1 MKRISTPPIL
11 SNAFLICLAACFFLS
26 ASVLAQERV
35 VTGTVK
41 SVEDE
46 SVVAGVN
53 IVVKGTTIGTISSGD
68 GSYSLNVPEQAETLI
83 FTFIG
88 LAPKE
93 VLIGSQSVIDVSMET
108 DIKQLSEL
116 VVTAFGLEREKK
128 ALGYAVQEVKGE
140 DIAKTPT
147 SSVVNNL
154 SGKVA
159 GLQVA
164 TNAVP
169 GGSPEFVLRGFS
181 SVSGNNQP
189 LVVVDGVP
197 IAQTVNSRNLTSS
210 EDVTR
215 NDPNFNRKQNQQY
228 GGGIS
233 EIDPSNIAS
242 ISILKG
248 PSAAALY
255 GSRAANGV
263 ILITTKSGASGRKGI
278 GAEVNFS
285 ATFEEPLVKP
295 KFQNTYGGG
304 SGYLTW
310 YADGWSGTV
319 DGFKGSAGTDES
331 WGSPMDGRLVRHWW
345 SGQETAPLVPEPNNW
360 EQWWETGKTFNTNVS
375 ITGNNEFG
383 SFRFSAGQLK
393 QDGIVYNNDYYRNN
407 FRLNAS
413 YKFTENL
420 KVTVSGEY
428 VKSGSDNRAFSSS
441 SNFIWHHRHTN
452 FNQLKNY
459 RQYES
464 VHIQPAGDTE
474 PPNWQHTFFSNPY
487 FEQEVTVS
495 PNEKDRFLGN
505 VAVSYQLTKW
515 LSVLARTGTD
525 LWTDTRIVVDRYART
540 KGGSFRAGR
549 YSEEVLRNQESNS
562 DFILKADKE
571 FKDFSL
577 VVQLGGI
584 HRTNYFKSNYTR
596 VNELTIDRVYNL
608 GNNAS
613 PNLNESAIAESEMN
627 SLFSAVT
634 LGYKNVLFLDVTG
647 RNDWSSTLPK
657 ENNSFF
663 YPSAA
668 LSAVVSEMVPSMF
681 NNVISFLKLR
691 GSWAKVGSDAPPYY
705 LQQVYNPKGLWNG
718 SVPKFSESSQIYNKD
733 LKPEYTTGVEIGADI
748 RFLNGRIGL
757 DINYYDQ
764 ATKDQ
769 ILAVDI
775 SRGSGY
781 TGRILNAGKITNKGV
796 EISLSGTLVKLA
808 NGLTWDA
815 SVNFAKNKNEVVALA
830 DGLNSLILWTQRGA
844 SLEAR
849 VGQPYGN
856 LYGNKFA
863 RTEDGQLI
871 FRNGYPYNLPGQH
884 VIGNITPDWTGGVL
898 NAVSFKGITVSALID
913 IKKGGDIYDM
923 GSSLGRQNGVLEES
937 LDGREEGVIGMGV
950 KNIGSDESPNFVPN
964 DVVASTRTFMTYYSG
979 RQYHEAAVMDGSY
992 VKLREASITYTLPAK
1007 WFDKN
1012 FLQSV
1017 SISAVGRNLAI
1028 FHKNA
1033 RHIDPEVS
1041 SADMGFN
1048 SGQLPSTRSIGFN
1061 VNVKF

>member
-1 MKRISTPPIL
+1 MKRSFTRSYL
-11 SNAFLICLAACFFLS
+11 CAFYSALLLLIICSPA
-26 ASVLAQERV
+26 VAQERIIK
-35 VTGTVK
+35 GLVK
-41 SVEDE
+41 SSEDN
-46 SVVAGVN
+46 STVAGVN
-53 IVVKGTTIGTISSGD
+53 IVVKGTTVGTITDVNGN
-68 GSYSLNVPEQAETLI
+68 YLLTVPSEAEALI

-88 LAPKE
+88 MSPKE
-93 VLIGSQSVIDVSMET
+93 VLIGEQTEIDVSLDT
-108 DIKQLSEL
+108 DVRQLSEL
-116 VVTAFGLEREKK
+116 VVTAFGLERDKK
-128 ALGYAVQEVKGE
+128 ALGYAVQEVKGDE
-140 DIAKTPT
+140 LAKSPT

-154 SGKVA
+154 SGKIA
-159 GLQVA
+159 GLQVS

-181 SVSGNNQP
+181 SVGGNNQP

-197 IAQTVNSRNLTSS
+197 IAQTVNSRNLNGS
-210 EDVTR
+210 EDATR
-215 NDPNFNRKQNQQY
+215 NDGNFNRKQNQQY

-242 ISILKG
+242 ISVLKG

-263 ILITTKSGASGRKGI
+263 ILITTKSGSGADKGI
-278 GAEVNFS
+278 GVELNFS
-285 ATFEEPLVKP
+285 TTFEKPLVKP
-295 KFQNTYGGG
+295 KFQNVYGGG

-310 YADGWSGTV
+310 YSDGWSGTV
-319 DGFKGSAGTDES
+319 DGFKGSDGTDES

-345 SGQETAPLVPEPNNW
+345 SGTATSPLVPEPDNW

-375 ITGNNEFG
+375 ITGNNDQG
-383 SFRFSAGQLK
+383 SFRFSVGQLK

-407 FRLNAS
+407 FRLNAA
-413 YKFTENL
+413 YNFTDKL
-420 KVTVSGEY
+420 KVTAAAEY
-428 VKSGSDNRAFSSS
+428 VKSGSDNRGFASS
-441 SNFIWHHRHTN
+441 SNFVWHHRHSN

-459 RQYES
+459 REYES
-464 VHIQPAGDTE
+464 VHIQPAGDNE

-487 FEQEVTVS
+487 FEQEVLVQ

-505 VAVSYQLTKW
+505 IAIHYQLTDW
-515 LSVLARTGTD
+515 LSVLARSGTD
-525 LWTDTRIVVDRYART
+525 VWSDTRIIVDRFART

-549 YSEEVLRNQESNS
+549 YSEEVLRNQETNS
-562 DFILKADKE
+562 DFIIKADKQ

-577 VVQLGGI
+577 VAQVGGI
-584 HRTNYFKSNYTR
+584 NRKNYFKSNYAR

-627 SLFSAVT
+627 SLFGSVT
-634 LGYKNVLFLDVTG
+634 IGYKNILFLDLTG

-657 ENNSFF
+657 QNNSFF

-668 LSAVVSEMVPSMF
+668 LSVVVSDMIPSVF
-681 NNVISFLKLR
+681 NSALSFMKLR
-691 GSWAKVGSDAPPYY
+691 ASWAQVGSDGAPYQ
-705 LQQVYNPKGLWNG
+705 LQQVYTPKGLWNG
-718 SVPKFSESSQIYNKD
+718 SVPKFSESSQIANSQ
-733 LKPEYTTGVEIGADI
+733 LKPEITTGIEVGADI
-748 RFLNGRIGL
+748 RFFNGRLGL
-757 DINYYDQ
+757 DVTYYEQ
-764 ATKDQ
+764 STKDQ

-775 SRGSGY
+775 SRSAGY
-781 TGRILNAGKITNKGV
+781 TGRILNAGEITNKGV
-796 EISLSGTLVKLA
+796 EISLGGTIIKFA

-815 SVNFAKNKNEVVALA
+815 SVNFARNKNEVVELA
-830 DGLNSLILWTQRGA
+830 PGLNSLILWTQRGA

-849 VGQPYGN
+849 VGQSYGN

-863 RTEDGQLI
+863 RTDDGQLI

-884 VIGNITPDWTGGVL
+884 VIGNITPDWTGGIL
-898 NAVSFKGITVSALID
+898 NSISFKGLTISGLID

-923 GSSLGRQNGVLEES
+923 GSSLGRQNGILEES
-937 LDGREEGVIGMGV
+937 LDGREEGVIGLGV
-950 KNIGSDESPNFVPN
+950 KNIGSAESPNYVPN

-992 VKLREASITYTLPAK
+992 VKFREASITYRLPGR
-1007 WFDKN
+1007 WFERN

-1017 SISAVGRNLAI
+1017 SISAIGRNLAI

-1033 RHIDPEVS
+1033 RHIDPEIS
-1041 SADMGFN
+1041 SADLGFN
-1048 SGQLPSTRSIGFN
+1048 SGQLPSTRSIGFS

>member
-1 MKRISTPPIL
+1 MKRCFTHSTHGIAIL
-11 SNAFLICLAACFFLS
+11 ILIVCCFLS
-26 ASVLAQERV
+26 PQLLAQERV
-35 VTGTVK
+35 ITGTVT
-41 SVEDE
+41 SVEDK
-46 SVVAGVN
+46 SQVAGVN
-53 IVVKGTTIGTISSGD
+53 VVVKGTAVGTITD
-68 GSYSLNVPEQAETLI
+68 AQGSYSLTVPQPAEALI

-93 VLIGSQSVIDVSMET
+93 ILIGTQSVIDVYMET
-108 DIKQLSEL
+108 DVKQLSEI

-140 DIAKTPT
+140 DISKTPT

-197 IAQTVNSRNLTSS
+197 IAQTINSRNLTSS
-210 EDVTR
+210 EDAVR

-233 EIDPSNIAS
+233 EIDPNNIAS

-263 ILITTKSGASGRKGI
+263 ILITTKTGMSDKNGI

-285 ATFEEPLVKP
+285 TTFEEPLVKP

-345 SGQETAPLVPEPNNW
+345 SGNERASLVPEPDNW
-360 EQWWETGKTFNTNVS
+360 EQWWETGKTFSTNVS
-375 ITGNNEFG
+375 ISGDNDKG

-393 QDGIVYNNDYYRNN
+393 QDGIVYNNDFYRNN
-407 FRLNAS
+407 FRLNAA
-413 YKFTENL
+413 YNFTEKL

-441 SNFIWHHRHTN
+441 SNFVWHHRHSN
-452 FNQLKNY
+452 FAQLKNY
-459 RQYES
+459 RDYES
-464 VHIQPAGDTE
+464 AHIQPAGDTE

-487 FEQEVTVS
+487 FEQEVLVS

-505 VAVSYQLTKW
+505 VAIGYQLTEW
-515 LSVLARTGTD
+515 LSILARTGTD
-525 LWTDTRIVVDRYART
+525 LWTDTRIAVDRFART
-540 KGGSFRAGR
+540 KGGAFRAGR

-562 DFILKADKE
+562 DIILKADKQ
-571 FKDFSL
+571 FTDFS
-577 VVQLGGI
+577 VMFQVGAI
-584 HRTNYFKSNYTR
+584 HRTNYYKSNYTR
-596 VNELTIDRVYNL
+596 VNELTIDGVYNL

-613 PNLNESAIAESEMN
+613 PNLNESAIAETEMN
-627 SLFSAVT
+627 SLFSAAT

-647 RNDWSSTLPK
+647 RNDWSSTLPQ

-668 LSAVVSEMVPSMF
+668 LSAVVSDMIPAMF
-681 NNVISFLKLR
+681 NNVVSFLKLR
-691 GSWAKVGSDAPPYY
+691 SSWAKVGSDAPPYY

-733 LKPEYTTGVEIGADI
+733 LKPEYTTGIELGADI

-757 DINYYDQ
+757 DVNYYDQ
-764 ATKDQ
+764 ETNDQ

-775 SRGSGY
+775 SRSSGY

-796 EISLSGTLVKLA
+796 EISLSGTIVKLA

-815 SVNFAKNKNEVVALA
+815 SINFAKNKNQVVELA
-830 DGLNSLILWTQRGA
+830 EGLNSLVLWTQRGA

-871 FRNGYPYNLPGQH
+871 FKDGYPYNLPGQH
-884 VIGNITPDWTGGVL
+884 VIGNITPDWTSGVSSV
-898 NAVSFKGITVSALID
+898 VSFKGVAVSVLID

-937 LDGREEGVIGMGV
+937 VDGREEGVIGIGV
-950 KNIGSDESPNFVPN
+950 INTGSEESPNFVPN

-992 VKLREASITYTLPAK
+992 VKLREASITYMLPAK
-1007 WFDKN
+1007 WFEKN
-1012 FLQSV
+1012 FMQSV

-1028 FHKNA
+1028 FHKNV
-1033 RHIDPEVS
+1033 RHVDPEVS

-1061 VNVKF
+1061 LNVKF